1 MTNQL
6 VQHTLE
12 QSASFPLGTGS
23 VHICTKH
30 GREVL
35 IRHIQPTDDHYLI
48 DLFEHLSE
56 ETRRFRFFV
65 PLTRVPMSYVA
76 REAHTLAAID
86 TMRQAAL
93 IALTADQD
101 SEEAIGVTRLSIDQ
115 EQPGTA
121 EFAIVLR
128 DDYQRDGI
136 GTVLLDLLVQ
146 VAMVR
151 GLKRLRAVSLAENEG
166 IHHLI
171 SHLGLPVKNDTRKGE
186 TTSIISLLD

>member
-6 VQHTLE
+6 VQHTIGK
-12 QSASFPLGTGS
+12 SAPFPFGTGS
-23 VHICTKH
+23 VHVCTKH
-30 GREVL
+30 DREII

-48 DLFEHLSE
+48 DLFDHLSE

-65 PLTRVPMSYVA
+65 PLTRVPRNYIA
-76 REAHTLAAID
+76 REAHSLAAID

-101 SEEAIGVTRLSIDQ
+101 IEEAIGVTRLSIDQ
-115 EQPGTA
+115 EEPETA

-128 DDYQRDGI
+128 DDYQHVGI

-151 GLKRLRAVSLAENEG
+151 GLKHLRAVSLAENEG

-171 SHLGLPVKNDTRKGE
+171 AHLGLPVKNDTRKGE